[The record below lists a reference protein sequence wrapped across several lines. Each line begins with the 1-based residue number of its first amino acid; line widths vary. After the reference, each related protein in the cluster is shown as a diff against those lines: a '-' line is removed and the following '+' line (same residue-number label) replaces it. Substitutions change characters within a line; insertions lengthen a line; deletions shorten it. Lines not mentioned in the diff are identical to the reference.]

1 MTIFRVVVSMQ
12 KINGVSM
19 KKTYFKTVLLEF
31 LAVCMAVLSINFNKH
46 YDFQTGKLVMSFLF
60 TSLFGVCIGLLC
72 MNGKNK
78 CSKKELYTD
87 AAVRIG
93 LATAFIIWALAMVT
107 SRIKLSSYVLIN
119 FESVMRYGAVIIGV
133 NIITG
138 LRNIIT
144 GYKISET
151 EKYDSMKD
159 EK

>member
-1 MTIFRVVVSMQ
+1 MTIFRGVVSMQ
-12 KINGVSM
+12 KINGISM

-31 LAVCMAVLSINFNKH
+31 LAVCMAVLSINFNNA
-46 YDFQTGKLVMSFLF
+46 YDLIYS
-60 TSLFGVCIGLLC
+60 
-72 MNGKNK
+72 KNK
-78 CSKKELYTD
+78 CSEKELYTD

-93 LATAFIIWALAMVT
+93 LATAFIIWALAMAT
-107 SRIKLSSYVLIN
+107 GRIKLSSYVLIN

-151 EKYDSMKD
+151 EKYGSMKD